1 MWPFLETSET
11 SGLELIHPDVFCYIV
26 GVKGRKRKAARR
38 RRKDRKKKART
49 LLIAWKQIQEKG
61 RTAIE
66 RKAVH
71 LKIRREQL
79 EKNALERWENS
90 PYDFGLAEGL

>member
-1 MWPFLETSET
+1 MSSPHETSET

-26 GVKGRKRKAARR
+26 GAKGRKRKATRR
-38 RRKDRKKKART
+38 RRKDRKEKAGT

-61 RTAIE
+61 RTVIE

-71 LKIRREQL
+71 LKI
-79 EKNALERWENS
+79 
-90 PYDFGLAEGL
+90 

>member
-1 MWPFLETSET
+1 MSSSHETSET

-26 GVKGRKRKAARR
+26 GAKGHERKAACRR
-38 RRKDRKKKART
+38 CKDHKEKART
-49 LLIAWKQIQEKG
+49 LLIAWKQIQEKE

-66 RKAVH
+66 RKVVH

-79 EKNALERWENS
+79 E
-90 PYDFGLAEGL
+90 